1 MKDQYIMQVRKMLS
15 VSQKKKHEII
25 RDLEEIFASAREH
38 EESDQEVIDRLGSP
52 QDYVESIQAQLEIR
66 PRSIKKNLLPVY
78 VASFIGIL
86 CLVIFAISSIVRTKT
101 KGIIGQAVSTTS
113 IVLNTSQYSWLPIM
127 LLALGIM
134 IMIAVLIRIIK
145 TTKKR
150 V

>member
-15 VSQKKKHEII
+15 ISQKMKHEII

-78 VASFIGIL
+78 IASFIGIL
-86 CLVIFAISSIVRTKT
+86 FLVIFAISFIVRTKT

-113 IVLNTSQYSWLPIM
+113 IVLNTSLYSWLPIM

>member
-78 VASFIGIL
+78 IASFIGIL
-86 CLVIFAISSIVRTKT
+86 FLVIFAISFIVRTKT

-113 IVLNTSQYSWLPIM
+113 IVLNTSLYSWLPIK

-134 IMIAVLIRIIK
+134 IMIAVMIRIIK

>member
-78 VASFIGIL
+78 IASFIGIL
-86 CLVIFAISSIVRTKT
+86 FLVIFAISFIVRTKT

-113 IVLNTSQYSWLPIM
+113 IVLNTSLYSWLPIM